1 MATATSFLFIL
12 AMLLCDFVAT
22 LRARIYIAFLRKDKY
37 SEDDVLKLKDM
48 MKASCRFLQLR
59 WKPIAASIAASIST
73 IAAVA
78 ASAGTA
84 ATINWYTEFRL
95 DY

>member
-59 WKPIAASIAASIST
+59 WKPIAASIST

>member
-59 WKPIAASIAASIST
+59 CCFNSCFNIYNRCHSCQRRYSSHDQL
-73 IAAVA
+73 V
-78 ASAGTA
+78 
-84 ATINWYTEFRL
+84 Y
-95 DY
+95 